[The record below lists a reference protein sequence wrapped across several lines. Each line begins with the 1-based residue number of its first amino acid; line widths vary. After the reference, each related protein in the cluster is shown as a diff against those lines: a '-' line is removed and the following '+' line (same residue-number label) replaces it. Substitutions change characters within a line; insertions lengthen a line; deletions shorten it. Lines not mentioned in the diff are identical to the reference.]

1 MIICTY
7 WNNVNELISKWLM
20 RKKTTKEFKKQMQ
33 VINPNIKIP
42 YTMKDEE
49 IVEILNLIKI

>member
-1 MIICTY
+1 
-7 WNNVNELISKWLM
+7 M
-20 RKKTTKEFKKQMQ
+20 RKKTTEEFKKQMQ